1 MSEKTKNKTIIF
13 RVIEYLKQRRWLA
26 IVAFVII
33 GSALLWGVLF
43 GFSVRSWKPFAW
55 AMPEKENAPS
65 ILNTATDSPATTPSQ
80 TVEPTSNLVPRRID
94 GVLVSPED
102 ANPYPVAIMIDN
114 IPPAWPQSGLEGA
127 SVLYET
133 LVEGGATRIMAVFAG
148 GRSDKI
154 GPVRSA
160 RPCYLEWVSEYDA
173 MYGHVGGSPEALAAI
188 SGLGIKDFSQFR
200 NGQYYWRSTDRY
212 APHNVYTS
220 FELIDRARRDL
231 KYDSQ
236 PATYQAWKFKDE
248 QPLAQRPLKME
259 TIEIHFSS
267 GQTWTS
273 RYVYDVEKNV
283 YAKFQAAAQP
293 HLDAETGNQLMA
305 KNVVIVV
312 VPKIS
317 SYGEKGR
324 VTLDISGQGRAF
336 VFRDG
341 VEIVGTW
348 QKKDRLSRTLFYDAQ
363 GNEIELN
370 RGTTW
375 VSVVPEDREI
385 LYTESSL

>member
-1 MSEKTKNKTIIF
+1 
-13 RVIEYLKQRRWLA
+13 
-26 IVAFVII
+26 
-33 GSALLWGVLF
+33 
-43 GFSVRSWKPFAW
+43 
-55 AMPEKENAPS
+55 
-65 ILNTATDSPATTPSQ
+65 
-80 TVEPTSNLVPRRID
+80 
-94 GVLVSPED
+94 
-102 ANPYPVAIMIDN
+102 
-114 IPPAWPQSGLEGA
+114 
-127 SVLYET
+127 
-133 LVEGGATRIMAVFAG
+133 
-148 GRSDKI
+148 
-154 GPVRSA
+154 
-160 RPCYLEWVSEYDA
+160 
-173 MYGHVGGSPEALAAI
+173 
-188 SGLGIKDFSQFR
+188 
-200 NGQYYWRSTDRY
+200 
-212 APHNVYTS
+212 
-220 FELIDRARRDL
+220 
-231 KYDSQ
+231 
-236 PATYQAWKFKDE
+236 
-248 QPLAQRPLKME
+248 ME

-370 RGTTW
+370 RGTT
-375 VSVVPEDREI
+375 
-385 LYTESSL
+385 